1 MFQFINKKLIEE
13 EEKQEKIKQ
22 YQEKMKEYNEKI
34 KMHNYFVKNNKIF
47 ILKKNYN
54 SVIPLDVYT
63 CWHTKDLPPLMKLN
77 YEKLISDNPKMNFH
91 LYDEN
96 ECRKFIKTHF
106 KPDVVEAYNS
116 LIPCSYKSDLW
127 RYCVLFIN
135 GGIYMDIKFNCI
147 NNFRLITLTE
157 KEQFVRDIDPSEGPP
172 GGTLTGLIVCK
183 KGNIILYNCIRKIV
197 SNVQNKFYGI
207 NSLYPTGP
215 GLLGSFFSKNEKT
228 QMEMYFEN
236 TVVNGRDNFYIGY
249 NNGHT
254 DIIILKFY
262 DEYREEQKK
271 YQKNPYY
278 NNLWHD
284 KKIYKDSN

>member
-1 MFQFINKKLIEE
+1 MFQFTNKRLIEE
-13 EEKQEKIKQ
+13 KKQEKIKQ
-22 YQEKMKEYNEKI
+22 YQEKIKQYQEKI
-34 KMHNYFVKNNKIF
+34 KIHNYFVKNSQIF
-47 ILKKNYN
+47 ILKENYN
-54 SVIPLDVYT
+54 SVIPLNVYT
-63 CWHTKDLPPLMKLN
+63 CWHTKDLPPLMKQN

-91 LYDEN
+91 IYDEN
-96 ECRKFIKTHF
+96 ECREFIKTHF
-106 KPDVVEAYNS
+106 KPDVVEAYDS

-135 GGIYMDIKFNCI
+135 GGIYMDIKFNCV

-157 KEQFVRDIDPSEGPP
+157 KEHFVRDIDPPEGPP

-228 QMEMYFEN
+228 QMKMYFEK
-236 TVVNGRDNFYIGY
+236 TSINGKDNFYICY
-249 NNGHT
+249 NDNT

-262 DEYREEQKK
+262 DEYREEQKI

-278 NNLWHD
+278 NDLWNE
-284 KKIYKDSN
+284 KKIYNNSI